1 MRGKRRGGRGQTA
14 RLSHEQQE
22 QLRAHVSAHGF
33 TSAKDALAWIEKQPW
48 GVTYTEGGLYSL
60 FRRLRI
66 KKKVP
71 RPQNVKAD
79 PAVQQAFKKG
89 A

>member
-1 MRGKRRGGRGQTA
+1 VA
-14 RLSHEQQE
+14 
-22 QLRAHVSAHGF
+22 
-33 TSAKDALAWIEKQPW
+33 
-48 GVTYTEGGLYSL
+48 YTEGGLYSL

-71 RPQNVKAD
+71 HPQNAKAD
-79 PAVQQAFKKG
+79 PAVQQAFKQG